1 MQPRTIT
8 IPFCADDDL
17 APDLP
22 SLAAHCGLTREGVLD
37 RFTGSAFTAAFL
49 GFAPGFAYLD
59 GLDPSLHM
67 PRLESPRPRVAAGSV
82 AVAAE
87 RAGIY
92 PFALPGGWR
101 ILGQTPLVIFDP
113 FREEPALIHAG
124 DGVRFAR
131 IDRAEFERLRALAPP
146 PPPPFEHRS
155 PALRI
160 IHPGAHATIQD
171 MGRPGLASIGVP
183 IGGALDTRSL
193 RILNRILGNA
203 DGSAAI
209 ECAGGGLTVEF
220 LAPATIA
227 FGGAD
232 AAATLTGLGGEIHEI
247 QPFRGL
253 SVRPGER
260 LRLGVP
266 RAGYRLLLAMAGGV
280 DVPVVLS
287 SRSTL
292 ERAGF
297 GGLGG
302 RALRAGDTLG
312 TLPLAL
318 TRAVPL
324 APSPVMPGI
333 TLAPGS
339 LASLRFSLDRRVLRA
354 VPDPDAPPALSRA
367 LFASTFRAMPRSD
380 RSGLRLDPGGPLVPD
395 LAEGPSRTLAS
406 REAGPGTIQCP
417 SAREAIAL
425 LADGPT
431 TGGYAALARVASI
444 DLPALGQVRPGEV
457 VRFEPITRVQAD
469 HLQQEYDARF
479 EALLPTRESRS

>member
-17 APDLP
+17 APDLT
-22 SLAAHCGLTREGVLD
+22 SLAAHCGLTREGVLE
-37 RFTGSAFTAAFL
+37 RFEASQFTAAFL

-59 GLDPSLHM
+59 GLDASLHM

-101 ILGQTPLVIFDP
+101 LLGQTPLVVFDP
-113 FREEPALIHAG
+113 FREQPALIHAG
-124 DGVRFAR
+124 DAVRFTR

-146 PPPPFEHRS
+146 PPPPFEHKT
-155 PALRI
+155 PTLRI
-160 IHPGAHATIQD
+160 IHPGTHATIQD
-171 MGRPGLASIGVP
+171 LGRPGLGAIGVP
-183 IGGALDTRSL
+183 IGGTLDPRSL

-203 DGSAAI
+203 DAAAI
-209 ECAGGGLTVEF
+209 ECPGGGLTVEF

-232 AAATLTGLGGEIHEI
+232 AAATLTGHGGEIHEI

-266 RAGYRLLLAMAGGV
+266 RAGYRLLLAIAGGV
-280 DVPVVLS
+280 DVPLALS

-297 GGLGG
+297 GGHGG
-302 RALRAGDTLG
+302 RALRAGDTIG
-312 TLPLAL
+312 TLPL
-318 TRAVPL
+318 TL
-324 APSPVMPGI
+324 APPSPILPGA
-333 TLAPGS
+333 TLAPGT

-354 VPDPDAPPALSRA
+354 VPDPSAPSALSRA
-367 LFASTFRAMPRSD
+367 FFASTFRAMPRSD
-380 RSGLRLDPGGPLVPD
+380 RAGLRLDPGGPLVPD

-417 SAREAIAL
+417 SASEAIAL

-457 VRFEPITRVQAD
+457 VRFEPITQAQAEQ
-469 HLQQEYDARF
+469 LQQEHDARL
-479 EALLPTRESRS
+479 EALLPMRSSTP